1 MADYGALVISAKKG
15 EFEAGFEGEG
25 QTREHV
31 QLAKSLGIYK
41 LVIVINK
48 MDEPTVKWSK
58 DRYTEIVKNLK
69 PFLAQSGYDPDKDCT
84 FLPVSAL

>member
-1 MADYGALVISAKKG
+1 M
-15 EFEAGFEGEG
+15 
-25 QTREHV
+25 

-58 DRYTEIVKNLK
+58 DRYNEIVTALK
-69 PFLAQSGYDPDKDCT
+69 PFLA
-84 FLPVSAL
+84 